1 MILKLLRTFIAE
13 MFAGLPIGTAFCAAA
28 LALVFAFVPALNPS
42 DGDERAAALPR
53 TEHRLEER
61 IAVKLGRN
69 ETLQELL
76 NRFGLRP
83 GSAQELA
90 QKIYSSVDLRR
101 MPRDQAISLVVDRQ
115 DGNIRA
121 VEFVMQ
127 EHLVH
132 ASLGS
137 LGWSVE
143 RQELAHVEGLNI
155 VRVRITESFVQSA
168 ARAGISAAQ
177 IAGLQRVFR
186 ADLDLQADL
195 GAGDEVLLIVPQK
208 LYLNGYVAMA
218 PMAAVRVV
226 HGGRFIDAFGLRGD
240 DGALQYYDSDGYL
253 LPRPFLAAPLK
264 FDRIS
269 STFDLARPDP
279 ATGALRPH
287 EAIDY
292 QAAYGTPVVAI
303 GAGTVEFAGVR
314 PGNGL
319 MVEIKHADGYTSSY
333 SHLSRLGE
341 RVEEGRR
348 VNAGEVIGAVG
359 QTGYATGP
367 HLHFEF
373 ALDGE
378 KLDYLSVKV
387 PGAQSLSGYQL
398 TQFQSER
405 AKWLAAL
412 RGSAVRIIQLPNSHW
427 QGTSG

>member
-1 MILKLLRTFIAE
+1 MLHKQLQTFIAE

-28 LALVFAFVPALNPS
+28 LALVFAFVPAQNPS
-42 DGDERAAALPR
+42 DGVKKASALQRA
-53 TEHRLEER
+53 EHRSEER

-69 ETLQELL
+69 ETLQGLL
-76 NRFGLRP
+76 NRFGLGP

-115 DGNIRA
+115 DRDIRV
-121 VEFVMQ
+121 VEFVMR
-127 EHLVH
+127 EHLVR
-132 ASLGS
+132 ASFNS

-143 RQELAHVEGLNI
+143 RQELAHVAGLNT
-155 VRVRITESFVQSA
+155 VRLRISESFMQSA
-168 ARAGISAAQ
+168 ARAGISPVQ
-177 IAGLQRVFR
+177 IAELQRVFR
-186 ADLDLQADL
+186 GDLDLKAEL
-195 GAGDEVLLIVPQK
+195 AAGDEVLLIVPQK
-208 LYLNGYVAMA
+208 LYLDGHVAMA

-240 DGALQYYDSDGYL
+240 DGALRYYDSDGHL
-253 LPRPFLAAPLK
+253 LPRSFLAAPVK

-292 QAAYGTPVVAI
+292 QAAYGTPVAAI
-303 GAGTVEFAGVR
+303 GAGTVEFAGER

-319 MVEIKHADGYTSSY
+319 MVEIKHAGGYTSSY

-341 RVEEGRR
+341 GVKEGRK
-348 VNAGEVIGAVG
+348 VNAGEAIGAVG

-378 KLDYLSVKV
+378 KLDYLSVKI
-387 PGAQSLSGYQL
+387 PSAQSLSGYQL
-398 TQFQSER
+398 MRFQSEQ
-405 AKWLAAL
+405 AKWLALL
-412 RGSAVRIIQLPNSHW
+412 RDSAVRIIQSPNSRW
-427 QGTSG
+427 QRSSG

>member
-1 MILKLLRTFIAE
+1 MLHKLLRTFIVE
-13 MFAGLPIGTAFCAAA
+13 IFAGLPIGAAFCAVA
-28 LALVFAFVPALNPS
+28 LALVVAFVPALNPS
-42 DGDERAAALPR
+42 DGDEQASALQRA
-53 TEHRLEER
+53 EHRSEER
-61 IAVKLGRN
+61 IAVRLGRN
-69 ETLQELL
+69 ETLQGLL

-83 GSAQELA
+83 GSAQELS

-115 DGNIRA
+115 DRNIRV
-121 VEFVMQ
+121 VEFVIQ
-127 EHLVH
+127 EHLVR
-132 ASLGS
+132 ASFGL

-143 RQELAHVEGLNI
+143 RQELAHVAGSNT
-155 VRVRITESFVQSA
+155 VRVRISESFAQSA

-186 ADLDLQADL
+186 SELDLQGELA
-195 GAGDEVLLIVPQK
+195 AGDEVLLVVPQK
-208 LYLNGYVAMA
+208 LYLNGHVAMA

-240 DGALQYYDSDGYL
+240 DGALQYYDSDGHL

-303 GAGTVEFAGVR
+303 GAGTVEFAGAR

-319 MVEIKHADGYTSSY
+319 MVEIKHAGGYTSSY
-333 SHLSRLGE
+333 SHLSRLAEG
-341 RVEEGRR
+341 VEEGRR
-348 VNAGEVIGAVG
+348 VKVGEAIGAVG

-378 KLDYLSVKV
+378 KLDYLSVKI
-387 PGAQSLSGYQL
+387 PSAQSLSGYQL
-398 TQFQSER
+398 IQFQSEQ

-412 RGSAVRIIQLPNSHW
+412 RGSAVRIIQSPTSSW
-427 QGTSG
+427 Q